1 MDETNKK
8 VFKNVLFKTCVCINV
23 KTGSICVIR
32 VVANHETMLKIQ
44 LFQSSIGIGII
55 KYKWFGVFPKS
66 ALLNIKT
73 IYIKTKLEIRREVIL
88 LFVHLF
94 K

>member
-1 MDETNKK
+1 MYKCK
-8 VFKNVLFKTCVCINV
+8 A
-23 KTGSICVIR
+23 GSVCVIR

-66 ALLNIKT
+66 ALLNIET
-73 IYIKTKLEIRREVIL
+73 IYIKTKLEIRREVNFFVC
-88 LFVHLF
+88 LFI
-94 K
+94 